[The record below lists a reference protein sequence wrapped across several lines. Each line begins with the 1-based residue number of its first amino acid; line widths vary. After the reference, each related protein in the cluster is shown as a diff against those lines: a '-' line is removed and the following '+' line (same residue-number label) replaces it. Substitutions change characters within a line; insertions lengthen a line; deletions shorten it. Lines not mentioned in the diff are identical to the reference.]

1 MGNRRRCIRAVG
13 IQLPLP
19 SRNSL
24 NNSECF
30 INTQQ
35 SAVSANV
42 YHPQIL
48 VRWKIAPRRAALLP
62 GEPFLIY
69 AKIRAVL
76 CSQENASPPGISLI
90 RLMVQTMRLFEFFFL
105 CLSFIMR
112 WLVRLSWVIALA
124 GIVFSTIVVI
134 YYQQVEDELPNV
146 EKLKEVRYETP
157 LQIYSSDGKLIGV
170 FGQIKREPASIDEI
184 PDLLQKAFISI
195 EDERFYDHSGFDLKS
210 IARAAMAI
218 AHSGRISQGAS
229 TITQQ
234 VARNFFLSNEK
245 TVERKIK
252 EIFIA
257 IHIEKVLTKKQI
269 LELYLNKVWL
279 GHQAY
284 GVKAAAHLYFNKE
297 LRDLTLGEMAILAGM
312 PKGPSDYNPISHPD
326 KSRQRRDV
334 VLDKMFELGHITHEQ
349 YIAARDEPITA
360 SFNGPKIEF
369 SAGYASEMARLF
381 ALEQFGEEEAYNRG
395 LRIYTT
401 IDSKVQAAAD
411 MAVFN
416 GVMAYDRRHGYRKDD
431 VVRLWGKKET
441 PWDESRI
448 AAHLSKMKTYSLLS
462 PAAVL
467 KVSGKE
473 ASIMLKDGSKAAL
486 GWDGIKWARSY
497 ISYNRQGVAPDSAGK
512 VLSAG
517 DIIWVY
523 EKTEVPE
530 GKAGKKEE
538 PRKVLMLAQLPKIN
552 SALISL
558 RPDDGQIVAVVGGY
572 SYDASKFNRA
582 TQAHRQPGSNFKPFI
597 YSSALRHGFTL
608 ATIVNDS
615 PLSLPAGGGKIWSPK
630 NSPNTYAGP
639 IPLREALAL
648 SKNVVSVR
656 LLLSVGLSKVAEH
669 VERFGFKVTDLYRHP
684 TLALGAIDITPFELL
699 RGYSAMANG
708 GFLINPYLVERI
720 EDEEG
725 NILYQAE
732 PEVACRSC
740 TDAQGTEDDKRKR
753 DPRLDAL
760 YQLPDGLDDNEPL
773 PGEIPDAK
781 KKPAEQLPPPETY
794 AGSKRAKQIISHA
807 NAFLTAQAMHSVIYG
822 AAERGLPGFHGT
834 GWRAKRDM
842 PKRNDLYGKTGTTND
857 SRDCWFSGFNSK
869 IATSVYIGFDD
880 HTPLGHSWA
889 GYEAGAQSAQPI
901 WNEFM
906 AAVLEGT
913 PDSPIPA
920 PSNVS
925 LQKVDQNGKLSDAGG
940 RTEYI
945 EDDTGEIYTPLDN
958 ETEED
963 SFFDSFSTD
972 DTGSEFDIPDG
983 SQQPDDTAPGS
994 TGSSERRDTAPSTDD
1009 IF

>member
-1 MGNRRRCIRAVG
+1 
-13 IQLPLP
+13 
-19 SRNSL
+19 
-24 NNSECF
+24 
-30 INTQQ
+30 
-35 SAVSANV
+35 
-42 YHPQIL
+42 
-48 VRWKIAPRRAALLP
+48 
-62 GEPFLIY
+62 
-69 AKIRAVL
+69 
-76 CSQENASPPGISLI
+76 
-90 RLMVQTMRLFEFFFL
+90 
-105 CLSFIMR
+105 MR

-195 EDERFYDHSGFDLKS
+195 EDERFYEHSGFDLKS

-497 ISYNRQGVAPDSAGK
+497 ISYNR
-512 VLSAG
+512 
-517 DIIWVY
+517 
-523 EKTEVPE
+523 
-530 GKAGKKEE
+530 
-538 PRKVLMLAQLPKIN
+538 
-552 SALISL
+552 
-558 RPDDGQIVAVVGGY
+558 
-572 SYDASKFNRA
+572 
-582 TQAHRQPGSNFKPFI
+582 
-597 YSSALRHGFTL
+597 
-608 ATIVNDS
+608 
-615 PLSLPAGGGKIWSPK
+615 
-630 NSPNTYAGP
+630 
-639 IPLREALAL
+639 
-648 SKNVVSVR
+648 
-656 LLLSVGLSKVAEH
+656 
-669 VERFGFKVTDLYRHP
+669 
-684 TLALGAIDITPFELL
+684 
-699 RGYSAMANG
+699 
-708 GFLINPYLVERI
+708 
-720 EDEEG
+720 
-725 NILYQAE
+725 
-732 PEVACRSC
+732 
-740 TDAQGTEDDKRKR
+740 
-753 DPRLDAL
+753 
-760 YQLPDGLDDNEPL
+760 
-773 PGEIPDAK
+773 
-781 KKPAEQLPPPETY
+781 
-794 AGSKRAKQIISHA
+794 
-807 NAFLTAQAMHSVIYG
+807 
-822 AAERGLPGFHGT
+822 
-834 GWRAKRDM
+834 
-842 PKRNDLYGKTGTTND
+842 
-857 SRDCWFSGFNSK
+857 
-869 IATSVYIGFDD
+869 
-880 HTPLGHSWA
+880 
-889 GYEAGAQSAQPI
+889 
-901 WNEFM
+901 
-906 AAVLEGT
+906 
-913 PDSPIPA
+913 
-920 PSNVS
+920 
-925 LQKVDQNGKLSDAGG
+925 
-940 RTEYI
+940 
-945 EDDTGEIYTPLDN
+945 
-958 ETEED
+958 
-963 SFFDSFSTD
+963 
-972 DTGSEFDIPDG
+972 
-983 SQQPDDTAPGS
+983 
-994 TGSSERRDTAPSTDD
+994 
-1009 IF
+1009 

>member
-1 MGNRRRCIRAVG
+1 MVHLC
-13 IQLPLP
+13 
-19 SRNSL
+19 
-24 NNSECF
+24 
-30 INTQQ
+30 
-35 SAVSANV
+35 
-42 YHPQIL
+42 L
-48 VRWKIAPRRAALLP
+48 VVWKMP
-62 GEPFLIY
+62 
-69 AKIRAVL
+69 
-76 CSQENASPPGISLI
+76 
-90 RLMVQTMRLFEFFFL
+90 LFELFYL
-105 CLSFIMR
+105 CISFIAR
-112 WLVRLSWVIALA
+112 WLLRLACIIALA
-124 GIVFSTIVVI
+124 GIVFSTGVII
-134 YYQQVEDELPNV
+134 YYQNVEDELPDV
-146 EKLKEVRYETP
+146 DKLKEVRYETP
-157 LQIYSSDGKLIGV
+157 LQIFSSDGKLIGV

-195 EDERFYDHSGFDLKS
+195 EDERFYEHSGFDLKS

-257 IHIEKVLTKKQI
+257 IHIEKVLTKQQI

-297 LRDLTLGEMAILAGM
+297 LKDLTLGEMAILAGM

-326 KSRQRRDV
+326 KSRMRRDI
-334 VLDKMFELGHITHEQ
+334 VLEKMYELGHITHDQ
-349 YIAARDEPITA
+349 YIAARDEPVV
-360 SFNGPKIEF
+360 SEFNGPKIEF

-381 ALEQFGEEEAYNRG
+381 ALDQFGEEEAYNRG

-431 VVRLWGKKET
+431 VVRLWDRKGSPLDET
-441 PWDESRI
+441 AI
-448 AAHLSKMKTYSLLS
+448 AERLAKMKTYSLLR

-467 KVSGKE
+467 SVSGRE
-473 ASIMLKDGSKAAL
+473 ASIMLKDGTKTVL
-486 GWDGIKWARSY
+486 GWEGIKWARAY
-497 ISYNRQGVAPDSAGK
+497 ISSTRQGAAPDSASK
-512 VLSAG
+512 VLSPG
-517 DIIWVY
+517 DLIWVY
-523 EKTEVPE
+523 EKDADAAGSKPS
-530 GKAGKKEE
+530 GKKAE
-538 PRKVLMLAQLPKIN
+538 PKKILTLAQLPKIN

-608 ATIVNDS
+608 ASIVNDT
-615 PLSLPAGGGKIWSPK
+615 PLSMMAGNGKLWTPK

-656 LLLSVGLSKVAEH
+656 LLLKVGLDKVAEH
-669 VERFGFKVTDLYRHP
+669 VERFGFNVTSLYRHP
-684 TLALGAIDITPFELL
+684 TLALGAIDITPIELL

-708 GFLINPYLVERI
+708 GFLINPYLVDRI

-740 TDAQGTEDDKRKR
+740 TDAPGTEDDKREK
-753 DPRLDAL
+753 DPRLEAL
-760 YQLPDGLDDNEPL
+760 SHLPDGLDDSEPL
-773 PGEIPDAK
+773 PGEIPEEPK
-781 KKPAEQLPPPETY
+781 KQTAELPPAVTY
-794 AGSKRAKQIISHA
+794 AGTKRAKQIISHA

-822 AAERGLPGFHGT
+822 AAERGLPGFNGT
-834 GWRAKRDM
+834 GWRAKRDL
-842 PKRNDLYGKTGTTND
+842 PGRTDLYGKTGTTND

-880 HTPLGHSWA
+880 HTSLGRSWA

-906 AAVLEGT
+906 ASVLEGT
-913 PDSPIPA
+913 PESPIPA

-925 LQKVDQNGKLSDAGG
+925 LRKVDQAGKLSEAGT

-945 EDDTGEIYTPLDN
+945 EDDTGEIYTPLDE

-963 SFFDSFSTD
+963 SFFDSFGSD
-972 DTGSEFDIPDG
+972 DSGSGYDIPEG
-983 SQQPDDTAPGS
+983 QQQPDDTD
-994 TGSSERRDTAPSTDD
+994 TGSADMNESHSAPTSDD